1 MRKLLVALSALAL
14 LGACAPKTHYL
25 DFVDP
30 MVGTIRPGETM
41 PAVEMPY
48 GMNSWTPETLPDE
61 SKGHCPYYYVHDRL
75 YGIRASHW
83 MSGSATQDYGS
94 FTVMPLFGELPGD
107 KVARS
112 AAFSHDKEI
121 ARPDYYSVELEN
133 GIRIEVTGTSRAGI
147 LRFTWPAD
155 GKAYVV
161 LSPNSD
167 ETMGVVSVDTTS
179 MSLTAVNPVHR
190 IYQGWGEEAGFSGHC
205 ALVARQKPVGY
216 GVCRRNEVQPGVAD
230 AKYSPHVAAYL
241 EFDVKAGETTEVKLG
256 TSYCDTEG
264 ARANLRAEIPGW
276 NFEGVRKQLVRAW
289 EKQLSTIEAST
300 PDTLALKMFYTA
312 FYHASFLP
320 RTFSDADGRY
330 PSFAGGKTVERID
343 GVYYDDFSLWDTYR
357 ALHPLL
363 TLLYPELTGNM
374 MQSLVLKY
382 EQGGWMPIFPCW
394 NSYTSEMVGD
404 HAASVIAD
412 AWLKGV
418 RNFDIETA
426 WEGLRQNAYKLPTS
440 YQEYCDGKGRR
451 ALTDY
456 MKLGYIPNEN
466 LVQEAFHKREQV
478 SRTLEY
484 AYDDYA
490 LSLLARALGHTEEAD
505 DLLARSG
512 NWRNVFDP
520 RTGWVQGRYRDGSF
534 RDDDNAFQNKSF
546 ITEGRPC
553 HYSFYVPQDPQG
565 LIEVMGG
572 RENFIEKMDTVFT
585 GGWYWHGNE
594 PGHQIPFMYSYAGV
608 PEKTQAIVRH
618 ILNTEYNPGP
628 DGLSGND
635 DTGQMSAWYMFAA
648 LGFYPV
654 CPVSGEYILASP
666 IFDKAVL
673 HLPGGKTFTIRTV
686 GGGPENVYV
695 KSVTLNGQ
703 PYEGIALRFEDLIR
717 GGEMVFEMSPTF
729 E

>member
-1 MRKLLVALSALAL
+1 MRKLTVVLAV
-14 LGACAPKTHYL
+14 LGLCCACAPLTRYL

-41 PAVEMPY
+41 PAVEAPFAMD
-48 GMNSWTPETLPDE
+48 SWTPETVPDE
-61 SKGHCPYYYVHDRL
+61 AKGHCPYYYIDNKL

-94 FTVMPLFGELPGD
+94 FTVMPLAGSVPGD
-107 KVARS
+107 KSARS
-112 AAFSHDKEI
+112 ATFRHENET
-121 ARPDYYSVELEN
+121 ARPDCYRVTLDN

-147 LRFTWPAD
+147 MRFTYPEA
-155 GKAYVV
+155 GKAYIV

-167 ETMGVVSVDTTS
+167 ESLGVVHVDPDTFELS
-179 MSLTAVNPVHR
+179 AGNPVHR
-190 IYQGWGEEAGFSGHC
+190 IYQGWGEPAGFSGHC
-205 ALVARQKPVGY
+205 TLVTRQKAVGY
-216 GVCRRNEVQPGVAD
+216 GICRRDEVQPGETD
-230 AKYSPHVAAYL
+230 ARNSPHVGAWL
-241 EFDVKAGETTEVKLG
+241 EFDVQAGETIEVKMA
-256 TSYCDTEG
+256 TSWCDVEG
-264 ARANLRAEIPGW
+264 ARANLKAEIPGW
-276 NFEGVRKQLVRAW
+276 NFEAVRRKLEKAW
-289 EKQLSTIEAST
+289 EKQLATIEVST
-300 PDTLALKMFYTA
+300 PDTAALKKFYTS

-330 PSFAGGKTVERID
+330 PSFAGGKTIEHID

-363 TLLYPELTGNM
+363 TILYPELTGNM

-404 HAASVIAD
+404 HGASVIAD
-412 AWLKGV
+412 AYLKGV
-418 RNFDIETA
+418 RNFDVEKA
-426 WEGLRQNAYKLPTS
+426 WEGLRQNAYELPTS
-440 YQEYCDGKGRR
+440 YEEYCDGKGRR

-456 MKLGYIPNEN
+456 RKLGYIPKEN
-466 LVQEAFHKREQV
+466 PVKEAFHKQEQV

-490 LSLLARALGHTEEAD
+490 LSLLASALGHEEDAA
-505 DLLARSG
+505 DLLRRSG

-520 RTGWVQGRYRDGSF
+520 RTGWVQLRFKDGSF
-534 RDDDNAFQNKSF
+534 LDEDNAFEDRRF
-546 ITEGRPC
+546 VTEARPC
-553 HYSFYVPQDPQG
+553 QYSFYVPHDPQA

-572 RENFIEKMDTVFT
+572 RERFIAKMDSVFT
-585 GGWYWHGNE
+585 GGFYWHGNE
-594 PGHQIPFMYSYAGV
+594 PGHQIPFMYSYAGA
-608 PEKTQAIVRH
+608 PEKTQATVRH
-618 ILNTEYNPGP
+618 ILDTEYNAGP

-666 IFDKAVL
+666 TFERAVI
-673 HLPGGKTFTIRTV
+673 HLPKGKTFTIVTH
-686 GGGPENVYV
+686 GAGPENVYV
-695 KSVTLNGQ
+695 RSMTLNGQ
-703 PYEGIALRFEDLIR
+703 PYDDIALRFEDLIR
-717 GGEMVFEMSPTF
+717 GGEMVFEMAPTP
-729 E
+729 

>member
-1 MRKLLVALSALAL
+1 MRKLFAALLAL
-14 LGACAPKTHYL
+14 VLCGACAPKTAWI

-30 MVGTIRPGETM
+30 RVGTIRPGETM

-48 GMNSWTPETLPDE
+48 GMNSWTPETVPDE
-61 SKGHCPYYYVHDRL
+61 AKGHCPYYHVHDRL

-94 FTVMPLFGELPGD
+94 FTVMPLMGSVPGD
-107 KVARS
+107 KRDRS
-112 AAFSHDKEI
+112 ATFRHDNEI
-121 ARPDYYSVELEN
+121 TRPDYYSVLLDN

-147 LRFTWPAD
+147 FHFTFPEA

-167 ETMGVVSVDTTS
+167 EAMGAVSIDPTTFE
-179 MSLTAVNPVHR
+179 MSAVNPVHR

-205 ALVARQKPVGY
+205 SLVARQKAVGY
-216 GVCRRNEVQPGVAD
+216 GVCRRNEVTPDETD
-230 AKYSPHVAAYL
+230 AKNSVHVASWLA
-241 EFDVKAGETTEVKLG
+241 FDVQAGETVEVKMG
-256 TSYCDTEG
+256 TSYCDVEG

-276 NFEGVRKQLVRAW
+276 NFAGVQRKLTKAW
-289 EKQLSTIEAST
+289 EKQLSTIEVST
-300 PDTLALKMFYTA
+300 ADTAALKKFYTS

-320 RTFSDADGRY
+320 RTFSDVDGRY
-330 PSFAGGKTVERID
+330 PSFAGGKTIEHID
-343 GVYYDDFSLWDTYR
+343 GIYYDDFSLWDTYR

-363 TLLYPELTGNM
+363 TLLYPELTGHM
-374 MQSLVLKY
+374 MQSLVDKY

-394 NSYTSEMVGD
+394 NSYTSEMIGD
-404 HAASVIAD
+404 HVASVVTD

-418 RNFDIETA
+418 RNFDVEKA
-426 WEGLRQNAYKLPTS
+426 YEGLRKNAYELPTS
-440 YQEYCDGKGRR
+440 YLEYCDGKGRR

-456 MKLGYIPNEN
+456 KNLGYIPDEN
-466 LVQEAFHKREQV
+466 PVQEAFHKREQV

-490 LSLLARALGHTEEAD
+490 LSLLASALGHEEDAA

-520 RTGWVQGRYRDGSF
+520 RTGWVQARHKDGTF
-534 RDDDNAFQNKSF
+534 WDEWNAFEDRNF
-546 ITEGRPC
+546 VTEARPC
-553 HYSFYVPQDPQG
+553 QYSFYVPQDPQG

-572 RENFIEKMDTVFT
+572 RERFIAKMDTVMTQGF
-585 GGWYWHGNE
+585 YWHGNE
-594 PGHQIPFMYSYAGV
+594 PGHQIPFMYSYAGA
-608 PEKTQAIVRH
+608 PEKTQAAVRH
-618 ILNTEYNPGP
+618 ILDTEYNAGP

-654 CPVSGEYILASP
+654 NPVSGEYILASP
-666 IFDKAVL
+666 TFDKAVI
-673 HLPGGKTFTIRTV
+673 HLPGGKTFTIVTKNA
-686 GGGPENVYV
+686 GPKNIYV
-695 KSVTLNGQ
+695 KSMTLNGK
-703 PYEGIALRFEDLIR
+703 PYDDIALRYEDLIR
-717 GGEMVFEMSPTF
+717 GGEMVFEMSQSL
-729 E
+729 

>member
-1 MRKLLVALSALAL
+1 MRKFRLALLALAL
-14 LGACAPKTHYL
+14 CCACAPKSDWIGY
-25 DFVDP
+25 VDP

-48 GMNSWTPETLPDE
+48 GMNSWTPETMPDE
-61 SKGHCPYYYVHDRL
+61 SKGHCPYYHVHDRL

-94 FTVMPLFGELPGD
+94 FTLMPLMDSIPGD
-107 KVARS
+107 KAGRS
-112 AAFSHDKEI
+112 ATFRHDNEI
-121 ARPDYYSVELEN
+121 ARPDYYSVVLDN

-147 LRFTWPAD
+147 LRVTWPGT
-155 GKAYVV
+155 GKAYLV

-167 ETMGVVSVDTTS
+167 EGVGAVRIDPKTFEV
-179 MSLTAVNPVHR
+179 TAENPVHR

-205 ALVARQKPVGY
+205 TLVTRQKPVDC
-216 GVCRRNEVQPGVAD
+216 GVCARDQLRPGDTNA
-230 AKYSPHVAAYL
+230 AGYPHLAAYL
-241 EFDVKAGETTEVKLG
+241 ELDVQAGETTEIKLA
-256 TSYCDTEG
+256 TSWCDVDG

-276 NFEGVRKQLVRAW
+276 DFAAVQRRLTKAW
-289 EKQLSTIEAST
+289 EKQLSTIEVST
-300 PDTLALKMFYTA
+300 PDTTALRKFYTA

-330 PSFAGGKTVERID
+330 PSFAGGRTIARTD

-363 TLLYPELTGNM
+363 TLLWPEMTGDM

-418 RNFDIETA
+418 RNFDVEKA
-426 WEGLRQNAYKLPTS
+426 WEGLRQNAFELPTS

-456 MKLGYIPNEN
+456 MRLGYIPNEN
-466 LVQEAFHKREQV
+466 PVQEAFHKREQV

-490 LSLLARALGHTEEAD
+490 LSLLAAALGHEEDAAV
-505 DLLARSG
+505 LRERSG

-572 RENFIEKMDTVFT
+572 REAFLAKMDTVFT

-594 PGHQIPFMYSYAGV
+594 PGHQIPFMYSYAGA
-608 PEKTQAIVRH
+608 PQQTQATVRH
-618 ILNTEYNPGP
+618 ILDTEYNDGP

-666 IFDKAVL
+666 TFERAVI
-673 HLPGGKTFTIRTV
+673 HLPGGKQFTIVTKN
-686 GGGPENVYV
+686 GGPRSAYV
-695 KSVTLNGQ
+695 KSVTLNGN
-703 PYEGIALRFEDLIR
+703 PHDGIALRYEDLRR
-717 GGEMVFEMSPTF
+717 GGEMVFEMAPTP
-729 E
+729 

>member
-1 MRKLLVALSALAL
+1 MRKLLVTLGVLAL
-14 LGACAPKTHYL
+14 CSACAPETRYL
-25 DFVDP
+25 DLVDP
-30 MVGTIRPGETM
+30 MVGTLRPGETM

-48 GMNSWTPETLPDE
+48 GMNSWTPETVPDE
-61 SKGHCPYYYVHDRL
+61 AKGHCPYYYGGERL
-75 YGIRASHW
+75 FGIRASHW

-94 FTVMPLFGELPGD
+94 FTVMPVSGHLPGE
-107 KVARS
+107 KLERS
-112 AAFSHDKEI
+112 AAFRHEKEI
-121 ARPDYYSVELEN
+121 SRPDYYAVELEN

-147 LRFTWPAD
+147 LRFTWPET
-155 GKAYVV
+155 GKAYIV

-167 ETMGVVSVDTTS
+167 EMVGSVSVDTLRFELS
-179 MSLTAVNPVHR
+179 AENPVHR
-190 IYQGWGEEAGFSGHC
+190 IYQGWGEAAGFSGHC
-205 ALVARQKPVGY
+205 ALVTRQKPAAY
-216 GVCRRNEVQPGVAD
+216 GVCRRNEVQPGVTD
-230 AKYSPHVAAYL
+230 ARNSPHVAAYL

-256 TSYCDTEG
+256 TSFCDVAG
-264 ARANLRAEIPGW
+264 ARANLKTEIPGW
-276 NFEGVRKQLVRAW
+276 NFEGVRRRLVAAW
-289 EKQLSTIEAST
+289 EKQLSAIEVTTS
-300 PDTLALKMFYTA
+300 DSVALKEFYTS

-330 PSFAGGKTVERID
+330 PSFAGGKTIERIK

-363 TLLYPELTGNM
+363 TLLYPERTGNM

-418 RNFDIETA
+418 RNFDVEKA
-426 WEGLRQNAYKLPTS
+426 WEGLRKNAYELPLS
-440 YQEYCDGKGRR
+440 YEEYCDGKGRR

-456 MKLGYIPNEN
+456 KNLGYIPNEN

-490 LSLLARALGHTEEAD
+490 LSLLARALGHETEAD
-505 DLLARSG
+505 ELLARSG

-520 RTGWVQGRYRDGSF
+520 RTGWVQGRFKDGSF
-534 RDDDNAFQNKSF
+534 RTDDNAFENKSF

-553 HYSFYVPQDPQG
+553 HYSFYVPQDPEG

-572 RENFIEKMDTVFT
+572 RDAFLAKLDTVFT

-594 PGHQIPFMYSYAGV
+594 PGHQIPFMYSFAGE
-608 PEKTQAIVRH
+608 PARTQATVRH
-618 ILNTEYNPGP
+618 ILKTEYGPGP

-635 DTGQMSAWYMFAA
+635 DTGQMSAWYMFAS

-666 IFDKAVL
+666 TFDRAVI
-673 HLPGGKTFTIRTV
+673 HLPGRKTFTIVTK
-686 GGGPENVYV
+686 GGGPERVYV
-695 KSVTLNGQ
+695 KSMMLNGE
-703 PYEGIALRFEDLIR
+703 PYEGIALRYEDLIR
-717 GGEMVFEMSPTF
+717 GGEMVFEMAPSL
-729 E
+729 

>member
-1 MRKLLVALSALAL
+1 MRKLSVVLTL
-14 LGACAPKTHYL
+14 LGLCCACTPKTDYL
-25 DFVDP
+25 SFVDP

-41 PAVEMPY
+41 PAVEVPF

-94 FTVMPLFGELPGD
+94 FTVMPLYGPVPGD
-107 KVARS
+107 KYDRS
-112 AAFSHDKEI
+112 ARFRHENEI
-121 ARPDYYSVELEN
+121 SRPDYYSVVLDN

-147 LRFTWPAD
+147 LRVTWPED
-155 GKAYVV
+155 GQGC
-161 LSPNSD
+161 LILMPNSD
-167 ETMGVVSVDTTS
+167 EAVGSVSVDTVRFELS
-179 MSLTAVNPVHR
+179 AENPVHR
-190 IYQGWGEEAGFSGHC
+190 IYQGWGEEAGFSGYC
-205 ALVARQKPVGY
+205 SLVAHEKPVGY
-216 GVCRRNEVQPGVAD
+216 GVCRGHEAYPGKTD
-230 AKYSPHVAAYL
+230 AKHSPHVAVWL
-241 EFDVKAGETTEVKLG
+241 EFDVKAGQTQEFKLG
-256 TSYCDTEG
+256 TSYCDLDG
-264 ARANLRAEIPGW
+264 ARSNLKAEIPGW
-276 NFEGVRKQLVRAW
+276 NFEAIRRKLVKAW
-289 EKQLSTIEAST
+289 EKQLSTIEVST
-300 PDTLALKMFYTA
+300 TDSVALKKFYTS

-330 PSFAGGKTVERID
+330 PSFAGGKTIEHID
-343 GVYYDDFSLWDTYR
+343 GTYYDDFSLWDTYR

-363 TLLYPELTGNM
+363 TLLYPKLTGDM

-404 HAASVIAD
+404 HGASVIAD
-412 AWLKGV
+412 AYLKGV
-418 RNFDIETA
+418 RNFDVEKA
-426 WEGLRQNAYKLPTS
+426 WEGLRKNAYELPTS
-440 YQEYCDGKGRR
+440 YEEYCDGKGRR

-456 MKLGYIPNEN
+456 KNLGYIPNEN
-466 LVQEAFHKREQV
+466 PVEEAFHKREQV

-490 LSLLARALGHTEEAD
+490 LSLLADALGHKEDAA

-520 RTGWVQGRYRDGSF
+520 RTGWVQGRYKDGSF
-534 RDDDNAFQNKSF
+534 RDDFNAFENKSF

-553 HYSFYVPQDPQG
+553 HYSFYVPQDPKG

-572 RENFIEKMDTVFT
+572 TERFIAKMDTVFT
-585 GGWYWHGNE
+585 QGWYWHGNE

-608 PEKTQAIVRH
+608 PEKTQSTVRY
-618 ILNTEYNPGP
+618 ILDTEYSPAP

-666 IFDKAVL
+666 TFDKAVI
-673 HLPGGKTFTIRTV
+673 HLPGGKEFTIITKNA
-686 GGGPENVYV
+686 GPQNVYV
-695 KSVTLNGQ
+695 KSMTLNGK
-703 PYEGIALRFEDLIR
+703 PYDDIALRYEDLIR
-717 GGEMVFEMSPTF
+717 GGEMVFEMASTL
-729 E
+729 

>member
-1 MRKLLVALSALAL
+1 MRKLSLVLTV
-14 LGACAPKTHYL
+14 LGLCCACAPKADYL
-25 DFVDP
+25 SFVDP

-41 PAVEMPY
+41 PAVEVPF

-61 SKGHCPYYYVHDRL
+61 TKGHCPYYYDHNRMF
-75 YGIRASHW
+75 GIRASHW

-94 FTVMPLFGELPGD
+94 FTVMPLYGPVPGD
-107 KVARS
+107 KFDRS
-112 AAFSHDKEI
+112 ALFRHENEVS
-121 ARPDYYSVELEN
+121 RPDYYSVVLDN

-147 LRFTWPAD
+147 LRVTWPED
-155 GKAYVV
+155 GKGCLV
-161 LSPNSD
+161 LTPNSD
-167 ETMGVVSVDTTS
+167 EAVGSVSVDTLS
-179 MSLTAVNPVHR
+179 FELSAENPVHR
-190 IYQGWGEEAGFSGHC
+190 IYQGWGEEAGFSGYC
-205 ALVARQKPVGY
+205 SLVAREKPVGY
-216 GVCRRNEVQPGVAD
+216 GICRRNEAQPGGTD
-230 AKYSPHVAAYL
+230 AKHSPHVSVWL
-241 EFDVKAGETTEVKLG
+241 EFDVQAGQTQEFKLG
-256 TSYCDTEG
+256 TSFCDLDG
-264 ARANLRAEIPGW
+264 ARANLQAEIPGW
-276 NFEGVRKQLVRAW
+276 NFEAIRRKLVKAW
-289 EKQLSTIEAST
+289 KKQLSTIEVST
-300 PDTLALKMFYTA
+300 ADSVALKKFYTS

-330 PSFAGGKTVERID
+330 PSFAGGETIEHID
-343 GVYYDDFSLWDTYR
+343 GIYYDDFSLWDTYR

-363 TLLYPELTGNM
+363 TLLYPKLTGDM

-404 HAASVIAD
+404 HGASVIAD
-412 AWLKGV
+412 AYLKGV
-418 RNFDIETA
+418 RNFDVEKA
-426 WEGLRQNAYKLPTS
+426 WEGLRKNAYELPVS

-456 MKLGYIPNEN
+456 KKLGYIPNEN
-466 LVQEAFHKREQV
+466 PVAEAFHKREQV

-490 LSLLARALGHTEEAD
+490 LSLLADALGHKEDAA

-534 RDDDNAFQNKSF
+534 RDDFNAFENKSF

-553 HYSFYVPQDPQG
+553 HYSFYVPQDPKG

-572 RENFIEKMDTVFT
+572 TERFIAKMDTVFT
-585 GGWYWHGNE
+585 QGWYWHGNE

-608 PEKTQAIVRH
+608 PEKTQSTVRY
-618 ILNTEYNPGP
+618 ILDTEYSPAP

-666 IFDKAVL
+666 TFDKAVI
-673 HLPGGKTFTIRTV
+673 HLPGGKRFTIVTKNA
-686 GGGPENVYV
+686 GPQNVYV
-695 KSVTLNGQ
+695 KSMTLNGK
-703 PYEGIALRFEDLIR
+703 PYDDIALRYEDLIR
-717 GGEMVFEMSPTF
+717 GGEMVFEMAATL
-729 E
+729 

>member
-1 MRKLLVALSALAL
+1 MRKLLVALGVLAL
-14 LGACAPKTHYL
+14 CCACAPKTHYL

-30 MVGTIRPGETM
+30 MVGTLRPGETM
-41 PAVEMPY
+41 PAVEVPY
-48 GMNSWTPETLPDE
+48 GMNSWTPETVPDE
-61 SKGHCPYYYVHDRL
+61 AKGHCPYYYGGERL
-75 YGIRASHW
+75 FGIRASHW

-94 FTVMPLFGELPGD
+94 FTVMPVFGHLAGELWE
-107 KVARS
+107 RS
-112 AAFSHDKEI
+112 VPFSHDKEI
-121 ARPDYYSVELEN
+121 SRPDLYQVELEN
-133 GIRIEVTGTSRAGI
+133 GVRIEVTGTSRAGI
-147 LRFTWPAD
+147 LRVTWPED
-155 GKAYVV
+155 GKAYLV
-161 LSPNSD
+161 LTPNSD
-167 ETMGVVSVDTTS
+167 EAQGMVSVDTTTFE
-179 MSLTAVNPVHR
+179 LRAENPVHR
-190 IYQGWGEEAGFSGHC
+190 IYQGWGEPAGFSGHC
-205 ALVARQKPVGY
+205 VLTARQKPVGY
-216 GVCRRNEVQPGVAD
+216 GICRRNEVQPGVAD
-230 AKYSPHVAAYL
+230 AKNSVHLAAWL
-241 EFDVKAGETTEVKLG
+241 EFDVKAGQTTELKLA
-256 TSYCDTEG
+256 TSYCDFDG
-264 ARANLRAEIPGW
+264 ARANLKAEIPGW
-276 NFEGVRKQLVRAW
+276 NFNAVRSKLEKTW
-289 EKQLSTIEAST
+289 EKQLSTIEVST
-300 PDTLALKMFYTA
+300 PDTMALKKFYTS

-330 PSFAGGKTVERID
+330 PSFAGGQTIERIK

-363 TLLYPELTGNM
+363 TLLYPELTGDM

-404 HAASVIAD
+404 HGASVIAD
-412 AWLKGV
+412 AYLKGV
-418 RNFDIETA
+418 RNFDVEKA
-426 WEGLRQNAYKLPTS
+426 WEGLRQNAYDLPTS
-440 YQEYCDGKGRR
+440 YEEYCDGKGRR

-456 MKLGYIPNEN
+456 RKLGYIPNEN
-466 LVQEAFHKREQV
+466 PVAEAFHKREQV

-490 LSLLARALGHTEEAD
+490 LSLLAQALGHEEEAA
-505 DLLARSG
+505 DLLQRSG

-534 RDDDNAFQNKSF
+534 RDDDNAFLNKSF

-572 RENFIEKMDTVFT
+572 REEFLAKMDTVFT

-594 PGHQIPFMYSYAGV
+594 PGHQIPFMYSYAGA
-608 PEKTQAIVRH
+608 PEKTQARVRY
-618 ILNTEYNPGP
+618 ILDTEYSPAP

-666 IFDKAVL
+666 TFDKAVI
-673 HLPGGKTFTIRTV
+673 HLPGGKTFRIVTKNA
-686 GGGPENVYV
+686 GPENVYV
-695 KSVTLNGQ
+695 KSMTLNGQ
-703 PYEGIALRFEDLIR
+703 PYDDIALRYEDLIR
-717 GGEMVFEMSPTF
+717 GGEMTFEMAPAL
-729 E
+729 